1 MLLSLMFANIKDHN
15 HIFNLN
21 QTFKSIKKAY
31 LIKKQNKRIHLNF
44 KTNNHQKEFGSNKVL
59 ISNKNKN
66 LNK

>member
-21 QTFKSIKKAY
+21 QTFKSIKRAY
-31 LIKKQNKRIHLNF
+31 LIKKQNKKIHSNS
-44 KTNNHQKEFGSNKVL
+44 KTNNLRKEFGTNKFL